1 MLNHEK
7 VQIGWGSQLD
17 FSDDKDKSSETGH
30 WQDCKEVN
38 KSIFVCLHQQ
48 FVEVPCK
55 QFNLDALEMV
65 FFCIQT
71 TMKGHIKGDIQY
83 KIDMEIVEVVEAL
96 EPECEALT
104 PVCENFYTNKS
115 KSKSETITD

>member
-1 MLNHEK
+1 
-7 VQIGWGSQLD
+7 
-17 FSDDKDKSSETGH
+17 
-30 WQDCKEVN
+30 
-38 KSIFVCLHQQ
+38 
-48 FVEVPCK
+48 
-55 QFNLDALEMV
+55 MV

-71 TMKGHIKGDIQY
+71 TMKGHNIYMDISFYMTHIKGDIQY

-104 PVCENFYTNKS
+104 PECENFYTNKS